1 MSTEALQTL
10 RKELAWLACQ
20 VADCLSMV
28 EDADERERL
37 QESFERDLNRELH
50 AAFGGPP
57 TVRPVL
63 EIVRPFAHVAPVV
76 DLASRR
82 ETVGA

>member
-1 MSTEALQTL
+1 MTAEALQTM

-28 EDADERERL
+28 MDDDERERL

-63 EIVRPFAHVAPVV
+63 GIVRPEIPIAPVV
-76 DLASRR
+76 DLAARR
-82 ETVGA
+82 GLAHA

>member
-1 MSTEALQTL
+1 MTAEALQTM

-28 EDADERERL
+28 MDDDEREQL

-57 TVRPVL
+57 SVRAVLELVRPGAL
-63 EIVRPFAHVAPVV
+63 LAPVV
-76 DLASRR
+76 DLAARR